1 MAVNIGPKI
10 GIDGEA
16 QFRKE
21 INNLIQQQKTLSA
34 EMKAVTSAFDKNTS
48 AEEKSTATSKVL
60 TQQIEVQKNRLQQLN
75 DMLDKSTQKFGENDT
90 RTLKW
95 KEAVNSATAELNKM
109 ERQLQ
114 DTGEEVDDTGEK
126 FSGFGDLLK
135 ANLAAEAIVSGIK
148 GIASAIG
155 DVVDQTQEYRKIMGT
170 LEASSQAAGYTAE
183 QTSEAY
189 YQLYWALGDEQAT
202 ATTTANLQ
210 ALQLEQ
216 GQLNDLIN
224 MTVGAWA
231 TYGDSIPIDGLAE
244 SINETIRSGQ
254 VTGTFA
260 DVLNWGSKEGETFGV
275 MLKENTEANKEW
287 NDAVAS
293 AQTAED
299 YFNLALQDAGTQAEK
314 TNLVMQAM
322 ASQGLADTADAW
334 YQNNSDIVDANNA
347 QLDFMNIT
355 SQFAERVAPAVNAV
369 RDGFNDVLKALLD
382 MTTGVDFAAVE
393 QGIQSAFDYL
403 VTKVI
408 PAVKDAVNFVIANK
422 DVILATI
429 AAIAAGFAAW
439 TMATTITTVVA
450 ALKNFQTALVAGK
463 TAMQALSLAM
473 NASPFGIIVTAIAA
487 LVAAL
492 VTLWVTNEDFRNAV
506 ISIWEKLKSAVGTV
520 VDALVGF
527 FTQTLPEA
535 FESLQTKASD
545 VVDKIKTFFSNLWK
559 SIKETVGGIAKSVKD
574 GIQDAIDFITDLP
587 GKAIQWGKDF
597 IGGLI
602 DGIKDKI
609 GAVKDAVSGIA
620 DTIASWLHFS
630 RPDIGPLREYE
641 SWMPDMIEGMAAG
654 IYANAGKLSTA
665 VGSMAGGMAAAAAGT
680 VNATYNM
687 TINGAAGQDIN
698 ALSNIVMRK
707 IQSATDRK
715 GAVWA

>member
-21 INNLIQQQKTLSA
+21 INNLIQQQKTLSS

-48 AEEKSTATSKVL
+48 AEEKSSATSKVL

-114 DTGEEVDDTGEK
+114 DTGEEVDDAGEK
-126 FSGFGDLLK
+126 FSSFGDVLK
-135 ANLAAEAIVSGIK
+135 ANLAADAIVSSIK

-155 DVVDQTQEYRKIMGT
+155 DVVEQTQEYRKIMGT
-170 LEASSQAAGYTAE
+170 LETSSQAAGYSA
-183 QTSEAY
+183 SETEAAY
-189 YQLYWALGDEQAT
+189 SRLYGVLGDDQTT
-202 ATTTANLQ
+202 ATTVANLQ
-210 ALQLEQ
+210 ALHLEQ
-216 GQLNDLIN
+216 SDLLDLVD
-224 MTVGAWA
+224 MVTGAWA
-231 TYGDSIPIDGLAE
+231 TYGDSIPIDSLAE
-244 SINETIRSGQ
+244 AVNETIRTGT

-260 DVLNWGSKEGETFGV
+260 DVLNWAGQSEDDFNAS
-275 MLKENTEANKEW
+275 L
-287 NDAVAS
+287 AS
-293 AQTAED
+293 ASDE
-299 YFNLALQDAGTQAEK
+299 AGRA
-314 TNLVMQAM
+314 NLVMQAM
-322 ASQGLADTADAW
+322 ASQGLADTAEAW
-334 YQNNSDIVDANNA
+334 RQNNQDLVGANDAQREFMDIS
-347 QLDFMNIT
+347 

-369 RDGFNDVLKALLD
+369 KDGFNDVLQALLD
-382 MTTGVDFAAVE
+382 MTTGVDFAAVA

-403 VTKVI
+403 VSTVI
-408 PAVKDAVNFVIANK
+408 PAVADAVAFVIENK
-422 DVILATI
+422 DFII
-429 AAIAAGFAAW
+429 AAIAGIGAAFATW
-439 TMATTITTVVA
+439 NVVSIVDK
-450 ALKNFQTALVAGK
+450 LVKSFQAYK
-463 TAMQALSLAM
+463 TATEGATVAQWLM
-473 NASPFGIIVTAIAA
+473 NAAQNANPIGILITAIAA

-506 ISIWEKLKSAVGTV
+506 IAAWEKLKSAVGAIVT
-520 VDALVGF
+520 ALVGF
-527 FTQTLPEA
+527 FTQTIPDA
-535 FESLQTKASD
+535 FNHLKTAA
-545 VVDKIKTFFSNLWK
+545 VDIVNNVKNAFSNLLDG
-559 SIKETVGGIAKSVKD
+559 IKRTVGNIADAIKN
-574 GIQDAIDFITDLP
+574 GIQTAIDFITGLP
-587 GKAIQWGKDF
+587 GKAVQWGRDF
-597 IGGLI
+597 INGLA
-602 DGIKDKI
+602 DGIR
-609 GAVKDAVSGIA
+609 GAIRAVRDAVSNVA
-620 DTIASWLHFS
+620 DTITSWLHFS

-687 TINGAAGQDIN
+687 TINGAAGQDVN

>member
-1 MAVNIGPKI
+1 
-10 GIDGEA
+10 
-16 QFRKE
+16 
-21 INNLIQQQKTLSA
+21 
-34 EMKAVTSAFDKNTS
+34 MKAVTSAFDKNTS
-48 AEEKSTATSKVL
+48 AEEKSSATSKVL
-60 TQQIEVQKNRLQQLN
+60 AQQIEVQKNRLQQLN
-75 DMLDKSTQKFGENDT
+75 DMLGKSTQKFGENDT

-114 DTGEEVDDTGEK
+114 DTGEEVDDAGKK
-126 FSGFGDLLK
+126 FSGFGDVLK
-135 ANLAAEAIVSGIK
+135 ANLAADAIVSSIK

-155 DVVDQTQEYRKIMGT
+155 DMVDQTQEYRKIMGT

-189 YQLYWALGDEQAT
+189 YQLYWALGDDQTAAT
-202 ATTTANLQ
+202 ALANLQ
-210 ALQLEQ
+210 ALNLEQ
-216 GQLNDLIN
+216 GDLMN
-224 MTVGAWA
+224 MIDLVTGAWA
-231 TYGDSIPIDGLAE
+231 TYGDSVPIDSLAE
-244 SINETIRSGQ
+244 AVNETIRTGT
-254 VTGTFA
+254 VTGSFA
-260 DVLNWGSKEGETFGV
+260 DVLNWAGQSEDAFNES
-275 MLKENTEANKEW
+275 LAAASDEAER
-287 NDAVAS
+287 A
-293 AQTAED
+293 
-299 YFNLALQDAGTQAEK
+299 
-314 TNLVMQAM
+314 NLVMQAM
-322 ASQGLADTADAW
+322 ASQGLADTANAW
-334 YQNNSDIVDANNA
+334 FQNNKDIVNSNNA

-369 RDGFNDVLKALLD
+369 RDGFNDVLQALLD

-393 QGIQSAFDYL
+393 QGIQSAFNYL
-403 VTKVI
+403 VTTVI
-408 PAVKDAVNFVIANK
+408 PAVADAVAFVIENK
-422 DVILATI
+422 DFVISAIVGIGAAFATWNAVSI
-429 AAIAAGFAAW
+429 
-439 TMATTITTVVA
+439 VDKLV
-450 ALKNFQTALVAGK
+450 KSFQAYK
-463 TAMQALSLAM
+463 TATEGATVAQWLL
-473 NASPFGIIVTAIAA
+473 NAAQNANPIGILITAIAA

-492 VTLWVTNEDFRNAV
+492 VTLWATNEDFRNAV

-535 FESLQTKASD
+535 FESLRTKASD
-545 VVDKIKTFFSNLWK
+545 VVDKIKTFFSNLWQ
-559 SIKETVGGIAKSVKD
+559 SIKDIVGRIAKSVKD
-574 GIQDAIDFITDLP
+574 GIQGAIDFITDLP

>member
-21 INNLIQQQKTLSA
+21 INNLIQQQKTLSS

-48 AEEKSTATSKVL
+48 AEEKSSATSKVL

-114 DTGEEVDDTGEK
+114 DTGEEVDDAGEK
-126 FSGFGDLLK
+126 FSGFGDVLK
-135 ANLAAEAIVSGIK
+135 ANLAADAIVSSIK
-148 GIASAIG
+148 GIASAIS
-155 DVVDQTQEYRKIMGT
+155 DVVEQTQEYRKIMGT
-170 LEASSQAAGYTAE
+170 LEASSQAAGYSA
-183 QTSEAY
+183 SETEAAY
-189 YQLYWALGDEQAT
+189 SRLYGVLGDDQTT
-202 ATTTANLQ
+202 ATTVANLQ
-210 ALQLEQ
+210 ALNLEQ
-216 GQLNDLIN
+216 SDLLDLVD
-224 MTVGAWA
+224 MVTGAWA
-231 TYGDSIPIDGLAE
+231 TYGDSIPIDSLAE
-244 SINETIRSGQ
+244 AVNETIRTGK

-260 DVLNWGSKEGETFGV
+260 DVLNWAGQSEDDFNAS
-275 MLKENTEANKEW
+275 L
-287 NDAVAS
+287 AS
-293 AQTAED
+293 ASDE
-299 YFNLALQDAGTQAEK
+299 AGRA
-314 TNLVMQAM
+314 NLVMQAM
-322 ASQGLADTADAW
+322 ASQGLADTAEAW
-334 YQNNSDIVDANNA
+334 RQNNQDLVGANDAQREFMDIS
-347 QLDFMNIT
+347 

-369 RDGFNDVLKALLD
+369 KDGFNDVLQALLD

-403 VTKVI
+403 VSTVI
-408 PAVKDAVNFVIANK
+408 PAVADAVAFIVENKDFVIS
-422 DVILATI
+422 
-429 AAIAAGFAAW
+429 AIAGIGAAFATWNAVS
-439 TMATTITTVVA
+439 IVDKLV
-450 ALKNFQTALVAGK
+450 KSFQAYK
-463 TAMQALSLAM
+463 TATEGATAAQWLM
-473 NASPFGIIVTAIAA
+473 NAAQNANPIGILITAIAA

-492 VTLWVTNEDFRNAV
+492 VTLWATNEDFRNAV
-506 ISIWEKLKSAVGTV
+506 IAAWEKLKSAVGAV
-520 VDALVGF
+520 VTALVGF
-527 FTQTLPEA
+527 FTQTIPDA
-535 FESLQTKASD
+535 FNRL
-545 VVDKIKTFFSNLWK
+545 KTAAWDIVNNVKNAFSNLLDG
-559 SIKETVGGIAKSVKD
+559 IKRTVGNIADAIKN
-574 GIQDAIDFITDLP
+574 GIQTAIDFITGLP
-587 GKAIQWGKDF
+587 GKAVQWGRDF
-597 IGGLI
+597 INGLA
-602 DGIKDKI
+602 DGIRGAI
-609 GAVKDAVSGIA
+609 GAVRDAVANVA
-620 DTIASWLHFS
+620 DTITSWLHFS

-654 IYANAGKLSTA
+654 IYSNAGKLSTA

-687 TINGAAGQDIN
+687 TINGAAGQDVN

>member
-21 INNLIQQQKTLSA
+21 INNLIQQQKTLNS

-48 AEEKSTATSKVL
+48 AEEKSSATSKVL

-75 DMLDKSTQKFGENDT
+75 DMLEKSTQKFGENDT

-114 DTGEEVDDTGEK
+114 DTGEEVDDAGEK
-126 FSGFGDLLK
+126 FSGFGDVLK
-135 ANLAAEAIVSGIK
+135 ANLAADAIVSSIK
-148 GIASAIG
+148 GIASAIS
-155 DVVDQTQEYRKIMGT
+155 DVVEQTQEYRKIMGT
-170 LEASSQAAGYTAE
+170 LETSSQAAGYSA
-183 QTSEAY
+183 SETEAAY
-189 YQLYWALGDEQAT
+189 SRLYGVLGDDQTT
-202 ATTTANLQ
+202 ATTVANLQ
-210 ALQLEQ
+210 ALHLEQ
-216 GQLNDLIN
+216 SDLLDLVD
-224 MTVGAWA
+224 MVTGAWA
-231 TYGDSIPIDGLAE
+231 TYGDSIPIDSLAE
-244 SINETIRSGQ
+244 AVNETIRTGT

-260 DVLNWGSKEGETFGV
+260 DVLNWAGQSEDDFNAS
-275 MLKENTEANKEW
+275 L
-287 NDAVAS
+287 AS
-293 AQTAED
+293 ASDE
-299 YFNLALQDAGTQAEK
+299 AGRA
-314 TNLVMQAM
+314 NLVMQAM
-322 ASQGLADTADAW
+322 ASQGLADTAEAW
-334 YQNNSDIVDANNA
+334 RQNNQDLVGANDAQREFMDIS
-347 QLDFMNIT
+347 

-369 RDGFNDVLKALLD
+369 RDGFNQVLQALLD

-393 QGIQSAFDYL
+393 QGIQSAFGYL
-403 VTKVI
+403 VSTVI
-408 PAVKDAVNFVIANK
+408 PAVADAVAFVIKNK
-422 DVILATI
+422 DFVISAI
-429 AAIAAGFAAW
+429 VGIGAAIATW
-439 TMATTITTVVA
+439 NVVSIVDK
-450 ALKNFQTALVAGK
+450 LVKSFQEYK
-463 TAMQALSLAM
+463 TATEGATVAQWLL
-473 NASPFGIIVTAIAA
+473 NAAQNANPIGILITAIAA

-506 ISIWEKLKSAVGTV
+506 IAAWEKLKSAVGAV
-520 VDALVGF
+520 VTALVGF
-527 FTQTLPEA
+527 FTQTIPDA
-535 FESLQTKASD
+535 FSQL
-545 VVDKIKTFFSNLWK
+545 KTAAGNIVNNVKNAFANLL
-559 SIKETVGGIAKSVKD
+559 D
-574 GIQDAIDFITDLP
+574 GIKKTVENIADAIKNGIQTAIDFITSLP
-587 GKAIQWGKDF
+587 GKALQWGRDF
-597 IGGLI
+597 MDGLVN
-602 DGIKDKI
+602 GIKDKI
-609 GAVKDAVSGIA
+609 GAIRDAISGVA

-654 IYANAGKLSTA
+654 IYSNAGKLSTA

>member
-1 MAVNIGPKI
+1 
-10 GIDGEA
+10 
-16 QFRKE
+16 
-21 INNLIQQQKTLSA
+21 
-34 EMKAVTSAFDKNTS
+34 
-48 AEEKSTATSKVL
+48 
-60 TQQIEVQKNRLQQLN
+60 
-75 DMLDKSTQKFGENDT
+75 MLDKSTQKFGQNDT

-126 FSGFGDLLK
+126 FSGFGDVLK
-135 ANLAAEAIVSGIK
+135 ANLAADAIVSGIK

-369 RDGFNDVLKALLD
+369 RDGFNDVLQALLD

-393 QGIQSAFDYL
+393 QGIQSAFDFL
-403 VTKVI
+403 VSTVI
-408 PAVKDAVNFVIANK
+408 PAVADAVAFLIENKDFVISAI
-422 DVILATI
+422 VGIGAAFAT
-429 AAIAAGFAAW
+429 W
-439 TMATTITTVVA
+439 NVVSIVDK
-450 ALKNFQTALVAGK
+450 LVKSFQAYK
-463 TAMQALSLAM
+463 TATEGATVAQWLL
-473 NASPFGIIVTAIAA
+473 NAAQSANPIGILITAIVA

-492 VTLWVTNEDFRNAV
+492 AALWVTNEDFRNAV

-527 FTQTLPEA
+527 FTQTIPDA
-535 FESLQTKASD
+535 FNQL
-545 VVDKIKTFFSNLWK
+545 KTAAGNIVNNVKTAFSNLLS
-559 SIKETVGGIAKSVKD
+559 SIKQTASNIADAIKN
-574 GIQDAIDFITDLP
+574 GIQTAIDFITGLP
-587 GKAIQWGKDF
+587 GRAVGWGRDF
-597 IGGLI
+597 IDGLV
-602 DGIKDKI
+602 DGIRGAI
-609 GAVKDAVSGIA
+609 GAVRDAVSDVA
-620 DTIASWLHFS
+620 DTISSWLHFS
-630 RPDIGPLREYE
+630 RPDIGPLRDYE
-641 SWMPDMIEGMAAG
+641 QWMPDMIEGMAAG
-654 IYANAGKLSTA
+654 IYANAGKLSAA

-680 VNATYNM
+680 VNATYNL
-687 TINGAAGQDIN
+687 TVNGAAGQDVN